1 MLPYVAKIYILYFMD
16 ITTLVNITSR
26 SWCLTILK
34 LMNEGTAGRQAPL
47 LAQSGASRT
56 SFAQSMHHL
65 VDLNLIERNPGHGHP
80 LRPEF
85 RLTVSGQK
93 YAQLAKMIADTFP
106 ETQTPALLR
115 RAWSIPILA
124 ASHAPRRFVEI
135 KGQLPAITDRAL
147 SQSLQ
152 QLETQQWMARRI
164 DETSHPIRPYYQAI
178 NEGRDISNAV
188 SQLI

>member
-1 MLPYVAKIYILYFMD
+1 MD

-56 SFAQSMHHL
+56 SFAHSMSHL
-65 VDLNLIERNPGHGHP
+65 VALNLIERNPGHGHP
-80 LRPEF
+80 PRPEF
-85 RLTVSGQK
+85 RLTVSGHK

-106 ETQTPALLR
+106 ETHTPALLR

-152 QLETQQWMARRI
+152 KLETQQWMARRI
-164 DETSHPIRPYYQAI
+164 DETSHPVRPYYQAI